1 MRLDT
6 ETLNLVGTSP
16 VDHSHLMQI
25 YMRLFESY
33 TTTRLSFTVYG
44 SALSAPSSHNVS
56 SVYNALVASVP
67 RYLWSYSLSL
77 IRCCGVPHE
86 QPAVPSSSTIDVNF
100 GISRRHNPRL
110 LNVRVG

>member
-67 RYLWSYSLSL
+67 RT
-77 IRCCGVPHE
+77 P
-86 QPAVPSSSTIDVNF
+86 
-100 GISRRHNPRL
+100 
-110 LNVRVG
+110 